1 MMWFVLPAQVN
12 KLQFYLCGLN
22 HNNSHLMSTPV
33 KLRELYRGLEVTYT
47 VIDMTYV
54 SRKIYMPNR
63 KRSPD
68 LSSTENIW

>member
-1 MMWFVLPAQVN
+1 
-12 KLQFYLCGLN
+12 
-22 HNNSHLMSTPV
+22 MSTPV
-33 KLRELYRGLEVTYT
+33 KLRELYRVLEVTYT
-47 VIDMTYV
+47 VIDTTYV

>member
-1 MMWFVLPAQVN
+1 
-12 KLQFYLCGLN
+12 
-22 HNNSHLMSTPV
+22 MSTPV

-47 VIDMTYV
+47 VIDTTYV
-54 SRKIYMPNR
+54 SMKIYMPNR